1 MRSGKPT
8 PEAAAVAPPATLSGS
23 STGKGRP
30 TPSRKQAE
38 AQRKQTLKVPTDPKE
53 AKKAAKK
60 RAAAERAAARAA
72 LASGDERALPARD
85 AGPVRAFVR
94 DFVDGRWAAAEL
106 FLPMAVVVLVLGFLP
121 ATRLQALASSL
132 WLILTIFMIIDT
144 VLLLTKLNRELRR
157 RWPDKADRKGARFYA
172 TMRVLQLRKL
182 RLPPPKVRPGGRPA
196 KTKKGK
202 GKESGQEVPKEVLKE
217 VPKD

>member
-1 MRSGKPT
+1 MRFGKPQ
-8 PEAAAVAPPATLSGS
+8 PEAAPAAPTAAGSGS
-23 STGKGRP
+23 SAGKGRP

-53 AKKAAKK
+53 AKKAARK
-60 RAAAERAAARAA
+60 RAAEERAAARAA

-106 FLPMAVVVLVLGFLP
+106 FLPMAVVVLILGFLP
-121 ATRLQALASSL
+121 ATGLQAIASGL
-132 WLILTIFMIIDT
+132 WLVLTMVMVVDT

-172 TMRVLQLRKL
+172 TMRVLQLRRL

-196 KTKKGK
+196 KKR
-202 GKESGQEVPKEVLKE
+202 GQKDAEEQL
-217 VPKD
+217 PKD